1 MKNSLLLLAFLLAF
15 TSMNS
20 QMIDDAFII
29 GNWKAKKATIIKNG
43 DKPETKEYVD
53 GFRKATF
60 SFNADHTFSF
70 ENKSDAKTMVMM
82 AKMFNDKNKWI
93 FDKKTMKIKIGKK
106 GDGYSVA
113 SFLVT
118 QKKDKIIFLV
128 EETDIEL
135 VMKKQYLRIP

>member
-1 MKNSLLLLAFLLAF
+1 MKNPLLFLAFLF
-15 TSMNS
+15 SFISMHS
-20 QMIDDAFII
+20 QTIDDAFII
-29 GNWKAKKATIIKNG
+29 GKWKAKKATMIKNG

-53 GFRKATF
+53 GFQKATF

-70 ENKSDAKTMVMM
+70 ENKSDAKTMVML

-93 FDKKTMKIKIGKK
+93 FDQKAMKIKIGKK

-113 SFLVT
+113 SFSVT
-118 QKKDKIIFLV
+118 LKKDKIIFLV

-135 VMKKQYLRIP
+135 VMKKQ